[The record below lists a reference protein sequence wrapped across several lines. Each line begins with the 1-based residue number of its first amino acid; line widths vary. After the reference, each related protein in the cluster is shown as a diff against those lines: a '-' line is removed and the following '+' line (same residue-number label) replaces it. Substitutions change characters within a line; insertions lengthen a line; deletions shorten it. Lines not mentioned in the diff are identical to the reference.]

1 MGIIVRLDRVMSNR
15 KIKLLDLAEKI
26 GITYANL
33 SNLKNGKVNAIRF
46 STLENICKELNCQ
59 PGDIL
64 EYLDDDIIKY
74 IESFAKSDIE
84 KEGALNRLYAYAK
97 IKGEKNLSLELT
109 KKCFEFNK
117 KIDINKIISTIILYF
132 KITHEELISGNR
144 REEVVIARQMAL
156 YLCRTETTESLKEI
170 CEYFNIDSNSFI
182 FACDKISE
190 NLKENKKI
198 QNDYDNIM
206 KILKEE

>member
-1 MGIIVRLDRVMSNR
+1 MGWPKSSSFSITSHFGQLDTMT
-15 KIKLLDLAEKI
+15 I
-26 GITYANL
+26 
-33 SNLKNGKVNAIRF
+33 
-46 STLENICKELNCQ
+46 
-59 PGDIL
+59 
-64 EYLDDDIIKY
+64 Y
-74 IESFAKSDIE
+74 IP
-84 KEGALNRLYAYAK
+84 
-97 IKGEKNLSLELT
+97 
-109 KKCFEFNK
+109 
-117 KIDINKIISTIILYF
+117 ISTIILYF

-190 NLKENKKI
+190 NLKGNKKI